1 MKMINGRDKKD
12 ESLDEMNNRV
22 SKTENFIKL
31 TEIFRKQ

>member
-1 MKMINGRDKKD
+1 MNMTYGGHKND